1 MRLSSIRLKRNVARL
16 LLSASFSFGG
26 ESHRLWYSRPVEH
39 ARWFSTDRFDGFVV
53 ALLLCATRSA
63 EDLQVEGP
71 MSSRLW
77 HSLNGSYIPMVAK
90 VFGLPAIKL
99 TAAALL
105 EQETSA
111 QGVATG
117 FSGGIDS
124 FAAIIQHFVR
134 IPHLLSGSATCS
146 STMWAPTVTTWVPA
160 VRRRQT
166 VPGPCSSSDS
176 RGCGPLAEELGL
188 PLVCVDSNISEVVP
202 IDFLRMHHALNVA
215 VPLVLQNQFQ
225 RYFYAFRRI
234 GTRIAAWPIPMIS
247 HIWIRLPSIY
257 SQPRRWIVFPLDAT
271 FPCREDPTGR
281 HLRAFLPVLER
292 LR

>member
-1 MRLSSIRLKRNVARL
+1 MRVSAISLDTKDQRAY
-16 LLSASFSFGG
+16 LSASFSFGG
-26 ESHRLWYSRPVEH
+26 ESHRLWYSLPVEH

-53 ALLLCATRSA
+53 ALLLCAMRSA

-134 IPHLLSGSATCS
+134 ETSPAFRVSHLLFHHVGAHSNNEG
-146 STMWAPTVTTWVPA
+146 
-160 VRRRQT
+160 
-166 VPGPCSSSDS
+166 S
-176 RGCGPLAEELGL
+176 RGQKEADGARTLFQQRFERVRPFAESSGC
-188 PLVCVDSNISEVVP
+188 PWCVLIP
-202 IDFLRMHHALNVA
+202 IFPRW
-215 VPLVLQNQFQ
+215 FQ
-225 RYFYAFRRI
+225 L
-234 GTRIAAWPIPMIS
+234 TS
-247 HIWIRLPSIY
+247 
-257 SQPRRWIVFPLDAT
+257 
-271 FPCREDPTGR
+271 
-281 HLRAFLPVLER
+281 
-292 LR
+292 